1 MTDVVLYDYWR
12 SSASYRLRIAM
23 NLAGISYQSVSV
35 DLLKG
40 EHKTEA
46 YLNPNPQGLVPVSE
60 IDGHSMTQSLASLE
74 YLNDIREIALISTD
88 PVLAAQESAIA
99 HAIAVDIHP
108 VCNV

>member
-1 MTDVVLYDYWR
+1 
-12 SSASYRLRIAM
+12 M
-23 NLAGISYQSVSV
+23 NLPGISYQSVSV

-88 PVLAAQESAIA
+88 PVLAAQERAIA

>member
-40 EHKTEA
+40 EHKTEQKKI
-46 YLNPNPQGLVPVSE
+46 YLMFVLLMGVVGCKQLTK
-60 IDGHSMTQSLASLE
+60 IKT
-74 YLNDIREIALISTD
+74 LITT
-88 PVLAAQESAIA
+88 IY
-99 HAIAVDIHP
+99 
-108 VCNV
+108 